1 LHLPEKAS
9 IKPHLKPHL
18 KPPMREFDTT
28 DRYAV
33 IGQPIAHSKSPL
45 IHGLFAQATGQS
57 MAYTAIEAPLDGFAA
72 VVHAF
77 RAQGGRGLNVTLP
90 FKLQAFEL
98 ATHPAASARLAGAV
112 NALKFEN
119 DRIEAENFDGLGLVN
134 DIQRNLGVSLAGK
147 RVLICG
153 AGGATRGAI
162 VPIAAQ
168 QPALLAVANRSA
180 DKAHQLRRDFAAHVA
195 LQTGGYSDLAGES
208 FDVVLNATS
217 TGLLQTELPLPAGVF
232 APGALAYEL
241 VYGKGLTPFLKQ
253 AQAAGAHVADGVG
266 MLVEQAAE
274 AFAWWRGV
282 RPDTRPVIQRLTVPL
297 V

>member
-1 LHLPEKAS
+1 MSETHA
-9 IKPHLKPHL
+9 
-18 KPPMREFDTT
+18 T

-33 IGQPIAHSKSPL
+33 IGHPIAHSKSPL
-45 IHGLFAQATGQS
+45 IHSLFAQATGQD
-57 MAYTAIEAPLDGFAA
+57 MVYTAIEAPLDGFAA

-77 RAQGGRGLNVTLP
+77 HAQGGRGLNVTLP

-98 ATHPAASARLAGAV
+98 ATDPLESARLAGAV
-112 NALKFEN
+112 NALKFVG
-119 DRIEAENFDGLGLVN
+119 DRIYADNFDGLGLVN

-147 RVLICG
+147 RVLLCG

-162 VPIAAQ
+162 VPIALQ
-168 QPALLAVANRSA
+168 KPALLAVANRSA
-180 DKAHQLRRDFAAHVA
+180 DKAHQLKRDFAAHVN
-195 LQTGGYSDLAGES
+195 LQTGGFEDLAGES

-217 TGLLQTELPLPAGVF
+217 TGLTQANLPLPAGVF
-232 APGALAYEL
+232 ATGALAYEL

-253 AQAAGAHVADGVG
+253 AQAAGTAHIADGVG

-282 RPDTRPVIQRLTVPL
+282 RPDTRPVIDRLTVPL

>member
-1 LHLPEKAS
+1 MRDNAGLPA
-9 IKPHLKPHL
+9 KPLS
-18 KPPMREFDTT
+18 PMT

-33 IGQPIAHSKSPL
+33 IGNPIAHSKSPL
-45 IHGLFAQATGQS
+45 IHSLFAQATGQDLE
-57 MAYTAIEAPLDGFAA
+57 YTAIEGPLDGFADA
-72 VVHAF
+72 VRAF
-77 RAQGGRGLNVTLP
+77 IAAGGRGMNVTLP
-90 FKLQAFEL
+90 FKLQAFEI
-98 ATHPAASARLAGAV
+98 ATDPMESARLAGAV
-112 NALKFEN
+112 NALKFDG
-119 DRIEAENFDGLGLVN
+119 DRIRAQNFDGLGLVN
-134 DIQRNLGVSLAGK
+134 DIQRNLGMPLKGK

-162 VPIAAQ
+162 LPIAQ
-168 QPALLAVANRSA
+168 QSPALLAVANRSA
-180 DKAHQLRRDFAAHVA
+180 DKAHQLRADFAAHTT
-195 LQTGGYSDLAGES
+195 LQTGGYAELAGER

-217 TGLLQTELPLPAGVF
+217 TGLSQDALPLPEGVF

-253 AQAAGAHVADGVG
+253 ARAAGVAQLVDGVG

-274 AFAWWRGV
+274 AFEWWRGV